1 MSGLSRRSTAS
12 RSIQRRIECMRLRSG
27 RRGAPP
33 NNSALLGLIWQPTAK
48 NLFLD
53 AGVRHG
59 ISRAAPEWQF
69 TLGMTYG
76 FPVSRFFTTV
86 AARRA
91 KEPMARESV
100 ECPSPGSSGGVRA
113 WGGVWLVGPAI
124 NRRAGGL

>member
-1 MSGLSRRSTAS
+1 MSRLSRRSTAS
-12 RSIQRRIECMRLRSG
+12 RSIPRRIECMRLRSG

-69 TLGMTYG
+69 TLGLTYG
-76 FPVSRFFTTV
+76 FPVSMFFTTV
-86 AARRA
+86 AAGRAHEPLARAGCECRCPRSSRR
-91 KEPMARESV
+91 
-100 ECPSPGSSGGVRA
+100 VRA
-113 WGGVWLVGPAI
+113 CGGVWLVGPAI